1 MTPTRQIG
9 PEPYWIAAAG
19 LVIADQLSKWLVLG
33 LSAPITFP
41 GVFIGE
47 ALNANGLLGM
57 DLSNAFLAVCGLI
70 ICGVILALLAFKA
83 ERPPIRLGLWLLL
96 GGAFSN
102 TLDRFL
108 HGGVVDIISIF
119 DLSQF
124 NLADVMILLGVLSL
138 LRGIWWKDDW
148 SAGG

>member
-1 MTPTRQIG
+1 MSPTQSIR
-9 PEPYWIAAAG
+9 PEPYWIAAVG
-19 LVIADQLSKWLVLG
+19 LVIADQLSKWLVMG

-47 ALNANGLLGM
+47 ALNANGFLGM
-57 DLSNAFLAVCGLI
+57 NIPNSVLAVSGAI
-70 ICGVILALLAFKA
+70 ICAVILALLAFKA
-83 ERPPIRLGLWLLL
+83 ERPPVRLGLWLLL

-102 TLDRFL
+102 TLDRIL

-124 NLADVMILLGVLSL
+124 NLADVMILLGALSL
-138 LRGIWWKDDW
+138 LRGIWWNDSGSKH
-148 SAGG
+148 G

>member
-1 MTPTRQIG
+1 MT
-9 PEPYWIAAAG
+9 
-19 LVIADQLSKWLVLG
+19 G
-33 LSAPITFP
+33 LSAPISFP

-47 ALNANGLLGM
+47 ALNANGFLGM
-57 DLSNAFLAVCGLI
+57 DVPNAVLAAFGVA
-70 ICGVILALLAFKA
+70 ICLGILALLAFKA
-83 ERPPIRLGLWLLL
+83 ARPPVRLGLWLLL

-124 NLADVMILLGVLSL
+124 NLADVMILVGALSIV
-138 LRGIWWKDDW
+138 RGIWWRDDR
-148 SAGG
+148 SPGD